1 MKRDLTVKASLI
13 WLFFVVSCGLYLYS
27 MPPSFNADD
36 SPETSAA
43 FYTLGVQH
51 PPGYPLNSLCGKIF
65 MGIPVATPAFRANLM
80 AVAFNML
87 AGLFIFLSLLK
98 IFGGIQGKKKG
109 FEAGL
114 AALSGASFFMFS
126 RSAWLQGVLAKG
138 SIYSMNA
145 FFAALCFF
153 LLVNLDKGKKY
164 FYLFAFCYGMSM
176 GNHWTSMAA
185 IAPAILVYLFL
196 KRRLLD
202 VRMLLY
208 AAVFFI
214 LGASVYLFVFI
225 RSTGLP
231 AYAWGEIRTVK
242 DLLWLV
248 SRAQYAAG
256 EKKHA
261 IGDTVNLLKYYVSN
275 FSFSEFPA
283 LLGWIL
289 IPGSVL
295 LFKRARNE
303 IILAVL
309 AWLLVLLSV
318 VSVATPPE
326 NTQWLIKTY
335 LVSSNLFAAVL
346 MAFFVMWA
354 LIKSAGAIKKI
365 LIAAVAAAILF
376 VLVCD
381 MPAYRRYFVGYDY
394 MQNLRKSFP
403 ENAVV
408 FMEGDMNIG
417 ASLYATL
424 VEKQKYV
431 PLIPV
436 VLFYDWYTGQVSR
449 NFPAMVNFPPKTND
463 MKGYIES
470 IVKANSGREIYY
482 SNVFTAQWVAGLR
495 PQPLGVVEKILT
507 DGRPVVITDNP
518 MRIYSF
524 RGLND
529 GSYRFDE
536 FTRRLVMQN
545 YANSYYS
552 IGDNL
557 RQLGYAPAAAGFY
570 TKGLA
575 FYPADGAYVNLGLCY
590 YSSGN
595 LEGAEKWWK
604 KAVEMNPRSSVAY
617 ANLAYVYVSKKDYAT
632 AREYLDIA
640 INIDPNNVSARQL
653 LDRLPK

>member
-1 MKRDLTVKASLI
+1 
-13 WLFFVVSCGLYLYS
+13 
-27 MPPSFNADD
+27 
-36 SPETSAA
+36 
-43 FYTLGVQH
+43 
-51 PPGYPLNSLCGKIF
+51 
-65 MGIPVATPAFRANLM
+65 
-80 AVAFNML
+80 
-87 AGLFIFLSLLK
+87 
-98 IFGGIQGKKKG
+98 
-109 FEAGL
+109 
-114 AALSGASFFMFS
+114 
-126 RSAWLQGVLAKG
+126 
-138 SIYSMNA
+138 
-145 FFAALCFF
+145 
-153 LLVNLDKGKKY
+153 
-164 FYLFAFCYGMSM
+164 
-176 GNHWTSMAA
+176 MAA
-185 IAPAILVYLFL
+185 IAPAFVVYLFL
-196 KRRLLD
+196 KRRLFNI
-202 VRMLLY
+202 RMLSY
-208 AAVFFI
+208 AAVFFV

-231 AYAWGEIRTVK
+231 AYAWGEIRTLK
-242 DLLWLV
+242 DLIWLV
-248 SRAQYAAG
+248 GRAQYAVG
-256 EKKHA
+256 EKKHT
-261 IGDTVNLLKYYVSN
+261 IGDTVILLKYYVSN
-275 FSFSEFPA
+275 FSLSEFPVF
-283 LLGWIL
+283 LGWIF

-309 AWLLVLLSV
+309 AWLFVLVSV

-354 LIKSAGAIKKI
+354 LIKSAGAVKKI
-365 LIAAVAAAILF
+365 IITVVAAGILF
-376 VLVCD
+376 VLVSN
-381 MPAYRRYFVGYDY
+381 MPGYRRYFVGYDY

-449 NFPAMVNFPPKTND
+449 NFPAMVNFPQKTAD

-470 IVKANSGREIYY
+470 IVRVNSGREIYY
-482 SNVFTAQWVAGLR
+482 SNVFTTQWVTGLR

-507 DGRPVVITDNP
+507 DSTPVVVTDNTL
-518 MRIYSF
+518 RIYSF
-524 RGLND
+524 RGLDD
-529 GSYRFDE
+529 GPYRFDE

-557 RQLGYAPAAAGFY
+557 RQLGYAAAAAGFY
-570 TKGLA
+570 TRGLA

-604 KAVEMNPRSSVAY
+604 KAIEMNPLSSVAY
-617 ANLAYVYVSKKDYAT
+617 ANLGYVYVSKKDFIT
-632 AREYLDIA
+632 AREYLNAA
-640 INIDPNNVSARQL
+640 IKIDPDNASAKQL